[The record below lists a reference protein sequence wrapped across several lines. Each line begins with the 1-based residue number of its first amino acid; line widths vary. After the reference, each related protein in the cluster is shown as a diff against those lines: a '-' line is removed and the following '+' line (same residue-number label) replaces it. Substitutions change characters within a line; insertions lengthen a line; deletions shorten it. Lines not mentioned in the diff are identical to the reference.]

1 MRLATGSAHTF
12 FSHQSLSVEEGWLS
26 PPWSSLGLVLVGL
39 PGLGRLVGLHGLGD
53 LHGLHGAGTR
63 LLHGFMA
70 FMALLASGSSGCSGT
85 LGTV

>member
-53 LHGLHGAGTR
+53 LHGLHGAGTS
-63 LLHGFMA
+63 LLHGLHGFHG
-70 FMALLASGSSGCSGT
+70 LVGIW
-85 LGTV
+85 